1 MVQLLLREDHQKNFN
16 MNILGVDYGKKRI
29 GLAWMQTGLDIILPY
44 GLVDSLDQLV
54 KLIKK
59 EKIDKVIFGLP
70 LGLENMEEN
79 ENTKRIRKFA
89 EELKKQTEVE
99 VDFADERLTT
109 AEAMEMGGEVS
120 LDEKAAMLILQTYLD
135 K

>member
-1 MVQLLLREDHQKNFN
+1 MVQLLPREDHQKNFN

-59 EKIDKVIFGLP
+59 EKIDKLFLVFL
-70 LGLENMEEN
+70 L
-79 ENTKRIRKFA
+79 
-89 EELKKQTEVE
+89 V
-99 VDFADERLTT
+99 
-109 AEAMEMGGEVS
+109 
-120 LDEKAAMLILQTYLD
+120 
-135 K
+135 